1 MILHMVTIMKDRC
14 EANQDKMKI
23 GVGSFD
29 IEKVREIGEKTREGE
44 IRRMSKYLVGWSLR
58 CKA

>member
-1 MILHMVTIMKDRC
+1 
-14 EANQDKMKI
+14 MKI